1 MAATPTTQH
10 PRVNRGSEAAFL
22 EATEQV
28 RERLGY
34 SQALLLQKPYLAPA
48 PIPQVQEGVKG
59 QSTEG
64 PFPVEE
70 PRARLRSWGPGLARG
85 GGEGWGR
92 EEFERKAMTNI
103 AY

>member
-92 EEFERKAMTNI
+92 EE
-103 AY
+103 